1 MDKREALEILHT
13 VYDKLN
19 AMTDDQ
25 LFDHMMENSPSFR
38 SRVEIIENSILFV
51 PVSVSIT
58 QNTNIDALD
67 HSTTTAVF
75 IDNQVRDALI
85 HNNKEVPTKEIPV
98 DEHRRI

>member
-1 MDKREALEILHT
+1 MDNREALEILHT

-38 SRVEIIENSILFV
+38 SRVEIVENSILFV

-58 QNTNIDALD
+58 QNTNIDTLD
-67 HSTTTAVF
+67 HSTTTAAEFVT
-75 IDNQVRDALI
+75 VI
-85 HNNKEVPTKEIPV
+85 HGNTTLNEGYTCQIAA
-98 DEHRRI
+98 